1 MDFSQRM
8 KDLIMPPAPPTIRP
22 SNITASGANSTIVV
36 GDLAA
41 AVPSAKAI
49 SLPPSPMT
57 IDSMGEL
64 KGVRRAPIKEDAVE
78 PGDLGSINHV
88 RVPKNA
94 QTRTMITK
102 ALKNHYLFSSL
113 DQGEIDEM
121 IDVMTMV
128 TIQAGEPVITQG
140 ATGNCFFILESG
152 MCDIVVDGQL
162 VGKYN
167 NGDAFGEL
175 ALLYNCPRAATILAT
190 TGCILWSVER
200 TMFRKIMATTAS
212 ATQLA
217 RVNFL
222 KNVELLQRLSNNQ
235 LQKVAAALKLQR
247 FNDGEYIIRQGED
260 GNTFYIIVEG
270 KVRCTSRSAS
280 PDAVEK
286 ELMVLYR
293 GNYFGEMALM
303 LHEPRQA
310 NCIAVG
316 SVDCYVMDR
325 TQFTKLLGPLRSLID
340 RQMRI
345 RVLRSVPLLSSL
357 TDDEL
362 DILAHA
368 LNVVSFEDKS
378 KIIREG
384 DSGDTFFMISDG
396 KVSVQKSGFEIMQ
409 LRSGEF
415 FGERALLA
423 NEPRAADCV
432 AVGQVECLTLQR
444 DAFEK
449 LLGKLD
455 HIMQREIQR
464 QQMMQQAVLGKADTR
479 VAAPAAKQI
488 LFKDL
493 EKIRTIGSGTFGRVL
508 LVRHRP
514 TNQAFALKCMQK
526 ANIVETHQ
534 QKNVLY
540 EKGIIQE
547 CDHSFILKLFET
559 YSDANQLYMLFE
571 LVQGGELWSLLYE
584 KSFQVARGP
593 AGAFDVSV
601 ARFYASNV
609 AESLRYLQKME
620 VAYRDLK
627 PENLVIDSQGYL
639 KMVDFGFAKHVPYY
653 RSGMLMERSFTL
665 CGTPEYLAPELVLN
679 KGHGKAVDHWA
690 LGCLLYELIAGRTP
704 FQHNDQN
711 KIFEKIIQGR
721 AQIKFHPKF
730 DPDAKD
736 LVLKLLEPNPA
747 LRIGS
752 LAGGMQDVLNHPFFT
767 NAKFDWAALAKKTM
781 KAPFVPQLKDAFD
794 AANFDAGSEDANVRP
809 FYGNDTFEGF

>member
-1 MDFSQRM
+1 MDFPQRM

-22 SNITASGANSTIVV
+22 SNMTASGANSTIVL

-41 AVPSAKAI
+41 AMPNAKATTA
-49 SLPPSPMT
+49 SSPMV

-78 PGDLGSINHV
+78 PGDLGSISHV

-94 QTRTMITK
+94 QTRSMISK

-113 DQGEIDEM
+113 DQVEIDEM
-121 IDVMTMV
+121 IDVMAMV
-128 TIQAGEPVITQG
+128 TIQAGEHVITQG
-140 ATGNCFFILESG
+140 TAGNCFFVLESG

-270 KVRCTSRSAS
+270 KVRCTSRGTG

-316 SVDCYVMDR
+316 NVDCYVMDR
-325 TQFTKLLGPLRSLID
+325 AQFTKLLGPLRSLID

-357 TDDEL
+357 NDDEL

-384 DSGDTFFMISDG
+384 DTGDTFFMISDG

-444 DAFEK
+444 DAFER

-464 QQMMQQAVLGKADTR
+464 QQMMQQAVLGKVDIR
-479 VAAPAAKQI
+479 SAAPAVKQI

-547 CDHSFILKLFET
+547 CDHPLILKLFET

-584 KSFQVARGP
+584 KAFQVARGI

-752 LAGGMQDVLNHPFFT
+752 LAGGMQDVLNHPFFA

-794 AANFDAGSEDANVRP
+794 AANFDAANEDANVRP